1 MDNNHDLLQND
12 LVIDSTAHGYLKET
26 GKWAAFLGILGFIS
40 SGIVIIIS
48 FFIGALLDKAFSA
61 MAATSVNGAAIFGA
75 LGGVLA
81 GVYFFIGVLVF
92 FLSLFLF
99 RFGSK
104 MKKALIS
111 QDQEALNFSL
121 KNLKNYY
128 RVIGILTIIYLSV
141 IALILII
148 ATIVGLASHH

>member
-12 LVIDSTAHGYLKET
+12 LVIDLTGHGYLKET

-40 SGIVIIIS
+40 SGIVIIFS
-48 FFIGALLDKAFSA
+48 FFIGAIMDKVFSA
-61 MAATSVNGAAIFGA
+61 MAATSTSGTAIFGA
-75 LGGVLA
+75 MGGVLA
-81 GVYFFIGVLVF
+81 GVYFFIGVLLF

-104 MKKALIS
+104 MKQALLG
-111 QDQEALNFSL
+111 QDQEALNLSL

-128 RVIGILTIIYLSV
+128 RVVGILTIIYLSI
-141 IALILII
+141 IALIIII
-148 ATIVGLASHH
+148 AAIVGIATRH